1 MALVLKGGV
10 HFNYLEQSPRQKNLP
25 DYTLPSLHF
34 RLYISELSGSSGQ
47 YIPAWQLHEGALK
60 PRDLRT
66 LLDSLPGPLLLG
78 IEDAGWD
85 SLETRAGSSQS
96 AGSKILCLWYG
107 GFIFSFDA
115 VMEYGWRE
123 NSLQFSRLQ
132 IYGAV
137 GKYLPCVWD
146 YWEGKRNI
154 VFSEFMKT
162 ITLICFA
169 WGLSLF

>member
-1 MALVLKGGV
+1 M
-10 HFNYLEQSPRQKNLP
+10 
-25 DYTLPSLHF
+25 
-34 RLYISELSGSSGQ
+34 
-47 YIPAWQLHEGALK
+47 
-60 PRDLRT
+60 
-66 LLDSLPGPLLLG
+66 
-78 IEDAGWD
+78 EDAGWD

-132 IYGAV
+132 IYGVV

-146 YWEGKRNI
+146 CWRGKNKYHFLWIYENRNI
-154 VFSEFMKT
+154 DLFCLGFVTLLMIAWCFGWFERTEFLAGKTGAWENACLLLTFSPPPPCIPPAPCSFFF
-162 ITLICFA
+162 LIESF
-169 WGLSLF
+169 F